1 MHDEIYHA
9 KGERKMKLRNKKIKQ
24 ENGITLIALVVT
36 IVVLLILAGVSINA
50 VFNENGL
57 IKKAQDAQNKM
68 NEAQQSDLAQLDEL
82 DSWLENQVNG
92 VEKGAKIISFTIN
105 STTYQAEE
113 GMTWR
118 QAVEA
123 GYFDDAEKTEQWYEQ
138 YGSAEKQLY
147 NGKYEYAAGNT
158 TTDYII
164 TDAKCFKVAV
174 YSKNPYVFPEAT
186 FYYKADKSV
195 YNIIRNPQYG
205 MIIPTGSQKSST
217 YAVKPDD
224 QIVTNGSYDI
234 YNND

>member
-1 MHDEIYHA
+1 
-9 KGERKMKLRNKKIKQ
+9 MKLRNKKIKQ

-50 VFNENGL
+50 LFNENGL

-68 NEAQQSDLAQLDEL
+68 NEAQNNDLKAL
-82 DSWLENQVNG
+82 SNLEQWINSQ
-92 VEKGAKIISFTIN
+92 EKGTNENGTSDGKDESTEHTIISFTLDGI
-105 STTYQAEE
+105 TLQAEE

-123 GYFDDAEKTEQWYEQ
+123 GYFDDTEKTEQWYEQ

-174 YSKNPYVFPEAT
+174 YSQMTYVFPEAT

-195 YNIIRNPQYG
+195 YNIIRTPQYG

-234 YNND
+234 YNDD